1 LSKEYLA
8 IGFDQKAMIRTFK
21 KTPPPKL
28 LSEVLPEV
36 LDGLKLSE
44 KLIEQKAILLWSRVV
59 GKEVKKH
66 TNPYSIEN
74 GILVV
79 LVDNSAWMNEL
90 TFLRTEIVKKLNE
103 LISASSANQA
113 ASKENK
119 EKKSAEGE
127 IKPIVKD
134 IRFRLMSRP

>member
-1 LSKEYLA
+1 MA
-8 IGFDQKAMIRTFK
+8 ISFDKKTMIRTYK

-44 KLIEQKAILLWSRVV
+44 RLIEQKAILLWSRVV

-66 TNPYSIEN
+66 TKPYNIEN
-74 GILVV
+74 GLLVV

-90 TFLRTEIVKKLNE
+90 TFLRTEIIKKLNE
-103 LISASSANQA
+103 LISASSANPT

-119 EKKSAEGE
+119 EKKSPEAE